1 MAKNILAIV
10 GFILSFYLI
19 KHRESIGN
27 SFGEYDWMKYFGGI
41 YGIVVIMGIFIFF
54 WSLATI
60 TGTED
65 TFLYPFMRL
74 IPFATLRETPPPP
87 DIF

>member
-1 MAKNILAIV
+1 MAKNILAIF
-10 GFILSFYLI
+10 GFILSFFII

-27 SFGEYDWMKYFGGI
+27 SLGEYDWMKYFGGI
-41 YGIVVIMGIFIFF
+41 YGVMVFLGIFIFF

-65 TFLYPFMRL
+65 LFLYPFIRL
-74 IPFATLRETPPPP
+74 IPFATIKEAPPPP
-87 DIF
+87 NIF